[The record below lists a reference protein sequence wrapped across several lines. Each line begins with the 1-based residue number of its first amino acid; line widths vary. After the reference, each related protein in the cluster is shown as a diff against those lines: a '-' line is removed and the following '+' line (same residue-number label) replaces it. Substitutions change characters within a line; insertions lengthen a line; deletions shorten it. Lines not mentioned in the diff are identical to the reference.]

1 MGIGVI
7 IILSPKAAIDAR
19 CILPSLITIGSVQE
33 GNGVVLQ

>member
-7 IILSPKAAIDAR
+7 IVLAPKAAMDAR
-19 CILPSLITIGSVQE
+19 CILPSLMTIGSIQE